1 MQILTQMCFQ
11 DGVCTFKDFLRKG
24 LVEYLDVNEENNASV
39 CFDLITYSFFCLWNL
54 IPDNQSAAYFFF
66 L

>member
-1 MQILTQMCFQ
+1 MLSMQILTQMCFQ

-39 CFDLITYSFFCLWNL
+39 CFDLITYSFFCL
-54 IPDNQSAAYFFF
+54 
-66 L
+66 